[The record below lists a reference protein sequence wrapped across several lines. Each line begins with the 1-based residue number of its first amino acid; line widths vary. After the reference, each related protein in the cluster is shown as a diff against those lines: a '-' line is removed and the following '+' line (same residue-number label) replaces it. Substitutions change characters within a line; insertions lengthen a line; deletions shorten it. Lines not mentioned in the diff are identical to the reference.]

1 MNMVWLHQNVLTW
14 KDVLDTLLNKAS
26 YKEKNIYIYIISNFR
41 KRKIPIDMYVL
52 ITQRENSMEETENY
66 Y

>member
-1 MNMVWLHQNVLTW
+1 MNMVLLHQNVLTW

-26 YKEKNIYIYIISNFR
+26 YKKKNIYIISNFR

-52 ITQRENSMEETENY
+52 VTQRENSMEEAENY